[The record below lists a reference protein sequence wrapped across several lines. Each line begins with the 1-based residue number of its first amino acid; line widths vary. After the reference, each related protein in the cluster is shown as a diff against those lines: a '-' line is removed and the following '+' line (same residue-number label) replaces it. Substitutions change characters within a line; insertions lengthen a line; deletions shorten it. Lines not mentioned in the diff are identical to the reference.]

1 MYVLLLVFLYQSI
14 MDLILSLGF
23 VTLFAIDY
31 YLMYS
36 KTIKLYPDLN
46 EKQRSYILSI
56 KASITLFLV
65 SLYFNYKYVSSNFDT
80 DMYLGQING
89 TTDAFI
95 LQLSVLNLMAYFI
108 TDCVLGYYKYHKYMC
123 NLSGY
128 FHHIIYIIVSIVS
141 FRIDAVGL
149 YILYLIEEL
158 PTIFL
163 STGSYNQLLRKDYTF
178 GLTFFLT
185 RIVYHIFLT
194 WKFQSSFLFLIIG
207 VLSLS
212 VHSYW
217 FKNWCSKYFD
227 IVCSKN
233 KRKTKGKLK

>member
-1 MYVLLLVFLYQSI
+1 
-14 MDLILSLGF
+14 
-23 VTLFAIDY
+23 
-31 YLMYS
+31 MYS
-36 KTIKLYPDLN
+36 KTVTLYPDLN

-80 DMYLGQING
+80 DMYLGEING
-89 TTDAFI
+89 TDAFI

-128 FHHIIYIIVSIVS
+128 FHHIVYIIVSIVS

-194 WKFQSSFLFLIIG
+194 WRFQSSFLFLIIG
-207 VLSLS
+207 ILSLS

-217 FKNWCSKYFD
+217 FKNWCSKYLNILFKD
-227 IVCSKN
+227 QKKIKKKQKKI
-233 KRKTKGKLK
+233 KRKLKEN

>member
-1 MYVLLLVFLYQSI
+1 MN
-14 MDLILSLGF
+14 LILSCGF
-23 VTLFAIDY
+23 VTLFAVDY

-36 KTIKLYPDLN
+36 KTVKRYPDLD
-46 EKQRSYILSI
+46 EKQRAHILSI

-65 SLYFNYKYVSSNFDT
+65 SLYFNYKYVTSNFDT
-80 DMYLGQING
+80 DMYLEKING
-89 TTDAFI
+89 TDAFI

-108 TDCVLGYYKYHKYMC
+108 TDCIVGYNKYHKYMC
-123 NLSGY
+123 NLTGY
-128 FHHIIYIIVSIVS
+128 FHHIVYIIVSIVS
-141 FRIDAVGL
+141 FRINAVGL

-185 RIVYHIFLT
+185 RIIYHVFLT
-194 WKFQSSFLFLIIG
+194 WRFKSNFMFAIMG

-217 FKNWCSKYFD
+217 FKNWCSNYL
-227 IVCSKN
+227 C
-233 KRKTKGKLK
+233 LYL

>member
-1 MYVLLLVFLYQSI
+1 
-14 MDLILSLGF
+14 MDLILSSGF

-36 KTIKLYPDLN
+36 KTVTLYPDLN

-80 DMYLGQING
+80 DMYLGEING
-89 TTDAFI
+89 TDAFI

-128 FHHIIYIIVSIVS
+128 FHHIVYIIVSIVS

-194 WKFQSSFLFLIIG
+194 WRFQSSLLFLIMG

-217 FKNWCSKYFD
+217 FKNWCSKYLD
-227 IVCSKN
+227 IFVCHKDKRKLKKN
-233 KRKTKGKLK
+233 KRKQKKTKEN

>member
-1 MYVLLLVFLYQSI
+1 
-14 MDLILSLGF
+14 MDLILSSGF

-36 KTIKLYPDLN
+36 KTVTLYPDLN

-80 DMYLGQING
+80 DMYLGEING
-89 TTDAFI
+89 TDAFI

-128 FHHIIYIIVSIVS
+128 FHHIVYIIVSIVS

-194 WKFQSSFLFLIIG
+194 WRFQSSFLFLIIG
-207 VLSLS
+207 ILSLS

-217 FKNWCSKYFD
+217 FKNWCSKYLD
-227 IVCSKN
+227 ILFKDQKKIKKKQKKTKEN
-233 KRKTKGKLK
+233 KRKLKQF

>member
-1 MYVLLLVFLYQSI
+1 
-14 MDLILSLGF
+14 MDLILSSGF

-36 KTIKLYPDLN
+36 KTVTVYPDLN

-80 DMYLGQING
+80 DMYLGDING
-89 TTDAFI
+89 TDAFI

-123 NLSGY
+123 NLNGY
-128 FHHIIYIIVSIVS
+128 FHHIVYIIVSIVS

-194 WKFQSSFLFLIIG
+194 WRFQSSFLFLIIG
-207 VLSLS
+207 ILSLS

-217 FKNWCSKYFD
+217 FKNWCSKYLD
-227 IVCSKN
+227 ILFKDKRKLKKN
-233 KRKTKGKLK
+233 KRKQKKIKRKLKEKQF

>member
-1 MYVLLLVFLYQSI
+1 MN
-14 MDLILSLGF
+14 LILSCGF
-23 VTLFAIDY
+23 VTLFAVDY

-36 KTIKLYPDLN
+36 KTVKRYPDLD
-46 EKQRSYILSI
+46 EKQRAHILSI

-65 SLYFNYKYVSSNFDT
+65 SLYFNYKYVTSNFDT
-80 DMYLGQING
+80 DMYLEKING
-89 TTDAFI
+89 TDAFI

-108 TDCVLGYYKYHKYMC
+108 TDCIVGYNKYHKYMC
-123 NLSGY
+123 NLTGY
-128 FHHIIYIIVSIVS
+128 FHHIVYIIVSIVS
-141 FRIDAVGL
+141 FRINAVGL

-185 RIVYHIFLT
+185 RIIYHVFLT
-194 WKFQSSFLFLIIG
+194 WRFKSNFMFAIMG

-217 FKNWCSKYFD
+217 FKN
-227 IVCSKN
+227 
-233 KRKTKGKLK
+233 

>member
-1 MYVLLLVFLYQSI
+1 
-14 MDLILSLGF
+14 MDLILSSGF

-36 KTIKLYPDLN
+36 KTVTLYPDLN

-56 KASITLFLV
+56 KASVTLFLV

-80 DMYLGQING
+80 DVYLGEING
-89 TTDAFI
+89 TDAFI

-123 NLSGY
+123 NLNGY
-128 FHHIIYIIVSIVS
+128 FHHIVYIIVSIVS

-194 WKFQSSFLFLIIG
+194 WRFQSSFLFLIIG
-207 VLSLS
+207 ILSLS

-217 FKNWCSKYFD
+217 FKNWCSKYLD
-227 IVCSKN
+227 ILFKDKRKLKKN
-233 KRKTKGKLK
+233 KRKQKKIKRKLKEKQF

>member
-1 MYVLLLVFLYQSI
+1 
-14 MDLILSLGF
+14 MDLILSSGF

-36 KTIKLYPDLN
+36 KTVTLYPDLN

-56 KASITLFLV
+56 KASVTLFLV

-80 DMYLGQING
+80 DMYLGEING
-89 TTDAFI
+89 TDAFI

-128 FHHIIYIIVSIVS
+128 FHHIVYIIVSIIS

-194 WKFQSSFLFLIIG
+194 WRFQSSFLFLIIG
-207 VLSLS
+207 ILSLS

-217 FKNWCSKYFD
+217 FKNWCSKYLNILF
-227 IVCSKN
+227 KEN
-233 KRKTKGKLK
+233 KRKLKENKKKQKKIKRKTI

>member
-1 MYVLLLVFLYQSI
+1 MN
-14 MDLILSLGF
+14 LILSCGF
-23 VTLFAIDY
+23 VTLFAVDY

-36 KTIKLYPDLN
+36 KTVKRYPDLD
-46 EKQRSYILSI
+46 EKQRAHILSI

-65 SLYFNYKYVSSNFDT
+65 SLYFNYKYVTSNFDT
-80 DMYLGQING
+80 DMYLEKING
-89 TTDAFI
+89 TDAFI

-108 TDCVLGYYKYHKYMC
+108 TDCIVGYNKYHKYMC
-123 NLSGY
+123 NLTGY
-128 FHHIIYIIVSIVS
+128 FHHIVYIIVSIVS
-141 FRIDAVGL
+141 FRINAVGL

-185 RIVYHIFLT
+185 RIIYHVFLT
-194 WKFQSSFLFLIIG
+194 WRFKSNFMFAIMG

-217 FKNWCSKYFD
+217 FKNWCSKYLCLY
-227 IVCSKN
+227 IKKN
-233 KRKTKGKLK
+233 KIKTI

>member
-1 MYVLLLVFLYQSI
+1 
-14 MDLILSLGF
+14 MDLILSSGF

-36 KTIKLYPDLN
+36 KTVTVYPDLN

-80 DMYLGQING
+80 DMYLGDING
-89 TTDAFI
+89 TDAFI

-123 NLSGY
+123 NLNGY
-128 FHHIIYIIVSIVS
+128 FHHIVYIIVSIVS

-194 WKFQSSFLFLIIG
+194 WRFQSSFLFLIIG
-207 VLSLS
+207 ILSLS

-217 FKNWCSKYFD
+217 FKNWCSKYLD
-227 IVCSKN
+227 ILFKDKRKLKKN
-233 KRKTKGKLK
+233 KRKQKKIKRKLKEN